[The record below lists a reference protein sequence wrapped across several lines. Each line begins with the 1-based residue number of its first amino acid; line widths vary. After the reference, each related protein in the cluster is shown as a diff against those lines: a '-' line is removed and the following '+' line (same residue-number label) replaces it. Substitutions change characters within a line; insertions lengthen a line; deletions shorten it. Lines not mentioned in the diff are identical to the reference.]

1 MQTVFPRLAYISIGV
16 LVASL
21 AAFWP
26 RYFGQPLASIDMRT
40 HVHAATMMTW
50 CGMLITQPLL
60 VRAGRRDWH
69 RAVGQLSYIVAPAV
83 VISSGLLAHLRFR
96 SMDEAA
102 FAEEAAFLFL
112 PLSQALLFAIAFGLA
127 IWFRRL
133 PALHAR
139 FMIGTMLTLIDPVL
153 GRLLFFYVVELAHPL
168 AYQAITFG
176 LTDIVLVALAVRDRG
191 QPRSWWAFPALLAI
205 FAPLHLCWFL
215 AFDWGPWLAFSRWFR
230 GLPLP

>member
-1 MQTVFPRLAYISIGV
+1 MQAVFPQLGYVSIG
-16 LVASL
+16 LLIASL

-26 RYFGQPLASIDMRT
+26 RYFGQPFATIDSRT
-40 HVHAATMMTW
+40 HAHAATMVTW
-50 CGMLITQPLL
+50 CAMLIAQPLL
-60 VRAGRRDWH
+60 VRSGRRDWH
-69 RAVGQLSYIVAPAV
+69 RRLGRASYVVAPAV
-83 VISSGLLAHLRFR
+83 LVSAVLLAHFRFR
-96 SMDEAA
+96 SMDEAT
-102 FAEEAAFLFL
+102 FAAEAPFVFL

-127 IWFRRL
+127 IWSRRV

-139 FMIGTMLTLIDPVL
+139 FMIGTMLTLVDPVV
-153 GRLLFFYVVELAHPL
+153 GRLLFFYTAPLGHPL

-176 LTDIVLVALAVRDRG
+176 LTDALLVALAARDRG

-205 FAPLHLCWFL
+205 FAPVHLFWFM